1 MLFAQHSVFRIFLTE
16 RCPTFDPLR
25 SPSLPMKSLSFSNL
39 DRLAARLPF
48 SLDDTEE
55 VNAAFARWRAD
66 HRQEDMKTVAVWTYC
81 FVMRYFL
88 VKAVRGSVRCPADL
102 DALIA
107 KVYRKVDE
115 KRDTVKNASRYA
127 SWVSVICKNT
137 LINYVNRKRPEQSI
151 HDDFGPTLTAASPTT
166 YHDAGFVLQALH
178 DAIDRLPS
186 YLQETARLHFLNE
199 CTYEEISEKTGKSVP
214 TVRAYRHKVVRK
226 FREDDR
232 LLAFLPSGD
241 REGSE

>member
-1 MLFAQHSVFRIFLTE
+1 MS
-16 RCPTFDPLR
+16 DP
-25 SPSLPMKSLSFSNL
+25 FSDL
-39 DRLAARLPF
+39 DRLVAHLPF

-55 VNAAFARWRAD
+55 VNAAFARWRAHKD
-66 HRQEDMKTVAVWTYC
+66 REDEKIVALWTYC
-81 FVMRYFL
+81 FIMRYFL
-88 VKAVRGSVRCPADL
+88 VKAVRGTVRSASDL

-107 KVYRKVDE
+107 KVYRKADC

-151 HDDFGPTLTAASPTT
+151 QDEQGPMLTAESSTT

-186 YLQETARLHFLNE
+186 YLQETARLYFLQE
-199 CTYEEISEKTGKSVP
+199 FTYEEIGKRIGKSVP
-214 TVRAYRHKVVRK
+214 TVRSYRHKAVKK
-226 FREDDR
+226 FREDDQ
-232 LLAFLPSGD
+232 LLAFLQPED
-241 REGSE
+241 QE